1 MDSTSV
7 SPKTIEK
14 EDIIHLNFSSV
25 DVITDPAKKRLREIY
40 LQKAERYGNGYK
52 GKVKIQFIAADN
64 QVYVV
69 NTTIWSADHEH
80 VSLKHGIVLP
90 TKSILDIEF
99 S

>member
-1 MDSTSV
+1 MDMTSV
-7 SPKTIEK
+7 SPTTIEK
-14 EDIIHLNFSSV
+14 EDIVHLTFSNV

-40 LQKAERYGNGYK
+40 LQRAERYGNGYK
-52 GKVKIQFIAADN
+52 GKVKILFVSAEGKQ
-64 QVYVV
+64 YVV

-80 VSLKHGIVLP
+80 VSLKHGIVIP